1 MIASCDISLCDSS
14 TRGGTALSFDG
25 QVVFNGEV
33 SEGCPAEEL
42 LWWQKAIH
50 TTHERVTDSYTTQGG
65 KCHSNECCV
74 VAGWLSQSR
83 SRARGTFHC
92 QVHFLTSSSK
102 GHLCVVEHKTGEGL
116 ENEARALLGAMTG
129 VYLNVSHRNK
139 LEEINLTS
147 TFDQIYV
154 QRIRLCTTVSVYTG
168 FSAKVFSTEKEA
180 RLDNAKPWE
189 PGKGRFS

>member
-1 MIASCDISLCDSS
+1 M
-14 TRGGTALSFDG
+14 
-25 QVVFNGEV
+25 
-33 SEGCPAEEL
+33 
-42 LWWQKAIH
+42 
-50 TTHERVTDSYTTQGG
+50 
-65 KCHSNECCV
+65 
-74 VAGWLSQSR
+74 
-83 SRARGTFHC
+83 
-92 QVHFLTSSSK
+92 
-102 GHLCVVEHKTGEGL
+102 VEHKTGEGL

-180 RLDNAKPWE
+180 RLDNPKPWD
-189 PGKGRFS
+189 PGMGRFS

>member
-1 MIASCDISLCDSS
+1 M
-14 TRGGTALSFDG
+14 
-25 QVVFNGEV
+25 
-33 SEGCPAEEL
+33 
-42 LWWQKAIH
+42 
-50 TTHERVTDSYTTQGG
+50 
-65 KCHSNECCV
+65 

-83 SRARGTFHC
+83 SRARGTFQC

-154 QRIRLCTTVSVYTG
+154 QRIRL
-168 FSAKVFSTEKEA
+168 
-180 RLDNAKPWE
+180 
-189 PGKGRFS
+189 